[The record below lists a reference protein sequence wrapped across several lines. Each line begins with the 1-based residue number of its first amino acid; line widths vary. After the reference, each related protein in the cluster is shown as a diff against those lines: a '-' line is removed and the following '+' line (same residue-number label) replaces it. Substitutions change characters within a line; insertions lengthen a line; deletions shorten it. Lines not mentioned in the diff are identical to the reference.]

1 MSTWAQIAAARS
13 TNPDLVVR
21 DDLLRERS
29 TLLMLKPQVS
39 ANVVGG
45 MGGGVVSGNA
55 RESLAISDFNASAT
69 GQRITELT
77 NEAIRRGYITPR
89 NDGGFGWGLRDAF
102 LNPAVLAAVGGYFF
116 APASGASSTSASAAD
131 TAVASDAGTLYAPSA
146 AGVDTAAASDA
157 GMLYAPAAASSTP
170 LAPAAG
176 GALKVT
182 AAGSLVETV
191 KDVGQVVGAVAGIA
205 GAASAVRRATSFPAN
220 ANDLVPT
227 TPAGIVTPA
236 DQAVP
241 GQGISSST
249 LWIIA
254 AVVGVILFR
263 S

>member
-13 TNPDLVVR
+13 TNPALVER

-29 TLLMLKPQVS
+29 TLLKFKPQVS

-45 MGGGVVSGNA
+45 MGGGVVSGDA
-55 RESLAISDFNASAT
+55 RSSLAISDFNASAT
-69 GQRITELT
+69 GQRVTELT

-116 APASGASSTSASAAD
+116 TPASGASAAD
-131 TAVASDAGTLYAPSA
+131 TATASDAGTLYAPSA

-176 GALKVT
+176 SVALKGT
-182 AAGSLVETV
+182 AAGTLVNAV

-205 GAASAVRRATSFPAN
+205 GAASAVRRATSFAN
-220 ANDLVPT
+220 NPSDTTPT
-227 TPAGIVTPA
+227 TPAGILTPA
-236 DQAVP
+236 TQAVP